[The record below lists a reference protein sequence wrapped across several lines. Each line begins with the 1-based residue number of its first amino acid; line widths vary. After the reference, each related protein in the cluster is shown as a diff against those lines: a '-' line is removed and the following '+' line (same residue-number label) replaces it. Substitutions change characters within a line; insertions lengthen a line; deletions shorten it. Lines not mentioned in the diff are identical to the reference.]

1 MLRRNPSEL
10 KGVRL
15 AGFWI
20 WGGWSRD
27 RERGFYSWGSGP
39 PLTRE
44 WLLEMEK
51 SKWI

>member
-20 WGGWSRD
+20 WGGWTRD
-27 RERGFYSWGSGP
+27 RERGFYSWGNGP
-39 PLTRE
+39 PLRRE